1 MMSASGG
8 VQDVTETDVGD
19 GVNNGAQIEAGCGHL
34 LEFGDDATVELG
46 TDPGRDHARV
56 ESEGVGALA
65 LEQGSDGSGGGT
77 GEFTGSWCGRSG
89 VGSG

>member
-1 MMSASGG
+1 
-8 VQDVTETDVGD
+8 
-19 GVNNGAQIEAGCGHL
+19 
-34 LEFGDDATVELG
+34 LG

-56 ESEGVGALA
+56 EAEGVGALA